1 MIARLAALLAVIPV
15 HGLIVGTLP
24 DRSAI
29 VRTDAVT
36 ATLPALTR
44 RYRVQPARS
53 LPAGTE
59 IDALLDGSTT
69 PPTLRGAIP
78 AGAFTPGLPEAARAV
93 PVRIGS
99 TLPGATVVDQN
110 EQIVELDRTFRGKT
124 ALLSFIFTRCPDRTL
139 CPAISGKFA
148 YLQAHLDPRRF
159 ALLEITLDPQYDSP
173 AQLRA
178 YGTAYGANAAQ
189 WKLLTATG
197 STITRLL
204 DAFGISSLRVSAAN
218 FVHGDKL
225 FIVAPDG
232 RVADVIANASWDP
245 GAVLA
250 AARAADG
257 LSSNP
262 FERFKLALIAGA
274 VALCGG
280 SQTAGVALLEL
291 GLFAL
296 CSLGAF
302 AALWLVARILWSFDS
317 AQDKL

>member
-1 MIARLAALLAVIPV
+1 MTLLLAALIAVIPV
-15 HGLIVGTLP
+15 HGVVIGTLP

-29 VRTDAVT
+29 VRTDPVT

-44 RYRVQPARS
+44 RYRVLPARS

-59 IDALLDGSTT
+59 IDALLDRSTT
-69 PPTLRGAIP
+69 PATLRAAIP
-78 AGAFTPGLPEAARAV
+78 ARPFTPGLPEAARAV

-99 TLPGATVVDQN
+99 TLPPAVLVDQN
-110 EQIVELDRTFRGKT
+110 ERIVELDRTFRGKT
-124 ALLSFIFTRCPDRTL
+124 VLLSFVFTRCPDRTL

-178 YGTAYGANAAQ
+178 YGNAYGASAAQ
-189 WKLLTATG
+189 WKLLAGTG
-197 STITRLL
+197 STTTRLL

-232 RVADVIANASWDP
+232 RVADVIGNASWDP

-262 FERFKLALIAGA
+262 FERLKLALIANA
-274 VALCGG
+274 IALCGG
-280 SQTAGVALLEL
+280 SQTAGIALLEL
-291 GLFAL
+291 SLFAL

-302 AALWLVARILWSFDS
+302 AALWLVARILWP
-317 AQDKL
+317 AEGRGT